1 MMHFLVM
8 RATHI
13 TLTCWQCWVTPN
25 QLIVK
30 IQTYLSVERSART
43 QDSTQP
49 HTAQGNV
56 NVRVRYQARPGQDVT
71 AVLVSQVNVSQ
82 QSEVRTRTLP
92 DTETGDDTI
101 TSVSDNLRMAS
112 SGSDGVKLPPEIWTQ
127 IFSPLGVRDLCNVL
141 LVSIAH

>member
-1 MMHFLVM
+1 MRFLVM
-8 RATHI
+8 RATNI
-13 TLTCWQCWVTPN
+13 TLKCWVTPN

-92 DTETGDDTI
+92 DTER
-101 TSVSDNLRMAS
+101 LRLVM
-112 SGSDGVKLPPEIWTQ
+112 TQ
-127 IFSPLGVRDLCNVL
+127 
-141 LVSIAH
+141 